1 MDSRMSSFHP
11 LRFALEGMFQSRF
24 SEVLRELANEGD
36 VGLGIQR
43 VAMREYNWATNEVR
57 INTRQRRLYRTI
69 WMFLRDIVRA
79 GWRCRV
85 RNGTLEV
92 APPSD
97 DEFNSEKEPREVKL
111 AIRELMHE
119 ARREKINEAA
129 DFIRRMENPTD
140 GKVPVHYLIA
150 DGTELARQ
158 LESIRSETDPAR
170 RLERLSE
177 VIQPYLQLV
186 RIEERCPQTG
196 HQLYDIWRYFRYTWS
211 TPAEPIP
218 GRALFYLIRDRAR
231 PYHPVIGIAALQN
244 APIRITARDNYI
256 GWSFESF
263 ADSVRNS
270 STVAQI
276 RKQFEWLLN
285 VISTSLSDID
295 TRDLC
300 SPDELAHPTESV
312 LHRLEMVVE
321 ESIREREEALK
332 EWARLRESGQGEVL
346 ADSPLLERSALGN
359 ISVAAETALYRRK
372 RAEQLR
378 RLLAAKMILEP
389 LASEERSFDEY
400 LAALN
405 DEGVQVAI
413 RSGLSALKSR
423 HVGTSIMELTVCGAI
438 PPYNEILG
446 GKLIA
451 LLMLSPEVVR
461 DYRERYGQRP
471 SDIASRLK
479 GVEVIRPADLTF
491 LETTSLYKVGS
502 SQYNRLRLP
511 AGLFGPNSQ
520 EIQWERIGETTGY
533 GTLHI
538 SRLTVQCM
546 EELLSEDGYQSVNH
560 VFGEGSSPKLRII
573 RQALQKMLG
582 PGQSNTV
589 ALLSRHA
596 MSRIVYAAWLA
607 TNGREYLRGVDS
619 EPKFAYGDEVSP
631 EEGTRR
637 IIEFW
642 RERWLLRRLEYRP
655 ALERMARFDY
665 RSSLVGRL
673 LSQENSSRFVPI
685 EEEAQETMVPSSSAK
700 DTRESLREFVRNL
713 YRGTSLFADQMP
725 EEFLDRIHVET
736 RLDRA
741 VLDALRN
748 GKSVVLTGNPG
759 DGKTHLQRRI
769 KAEIAGFATE
779 PVFVFDASSLSDS
792 ELFLLWK
799 SAVEQGRPFFVAV
812 NQAVL
817 FDLAGKYPNFAPLQS
832 AVEQVRKAVYYDA
845 EPAIP
850 GEENVVV
857 FDLSRRNVLSE
868 EVVNSVLDNLTDE
881 EIFAPCSRCPV
892 EGCDV
897 LRNRRLLRDPL
908 VRGRLQA
915 LLNRLAQTGYR
926 ATIRQL
932 LSFVSYLLFSD
943 RDCAALIETSGNQEF
958 YLSELVFNG
967 KGPLFDALRASFDPA
982 RVSHPIWDERLVT
995 GQTKPEDWVS
1005 GWHAETGSIEPDQ
1018 YRQFEVRKRAFY
1030 FFHKNGHEI
1039 FDLAEDDATAF
1050 AQLLM
1055 NESHREV
1062 LRTIIGGI
1070 NLFFGGA
1077 ESRDRLWVWQSHS
1090 YGRTGRQVLYAQ
1102 GERKRSE
1109 FEVVYPKLRRNM
1121 AQGFDLVKDHFLIR
1135 LREHPEVSLRVDYP
1149 LYRLLAQV
1157 RNGVPPIYLDNEAT
1171 RRIWIFM
1178 EKLSLMSNNAG
1189 TEGEATIIVFDSDSK
1204 QRLTIT
1210 VDLDERTY
1218 LAVNRGDD
1226 F

>member
-11 LRFALEGMFQSRF
+11 LRFAIERMFQSCY

-276 RKQFEWLLN
+276 RKQSEWLLN

-359 ISVAAETALYRRK
+359 IGVAAQTALYRRK

-389 LASEERSFDEY
+389 LASGKRSFYEY
-400 LAALN
+400 LAALNN

-423 HVGTSIMELTVCGAI
+423 HVGTSIMELT
-438 PPYNEILG
+438 
-446 GKLIA
+446 
-451 LLMLSPEVVR
+451 
-461 DYRERYGQRP
+461 
-471 SDIASRLK
+471 
-479 GVEVIRPADLTF
+479 
-491 LETTSLYKVGS
+491 
-502 SQYNRLRLP
+502 
-511 AGLFGPNSQ
+511 
-520 EIQWERIGETTGY
+520 
-533 GTLHI
+533 
-538 SRLTVQCM
+538 
-546 EELLSEDGYQSVNH
+546 
-560 VFGEGSSPKLRII
+560 
-573 RQALQKMLG
+573 
-582 PGQSNTV
+582 
-589 ALLSRHA
+589 
-596 MSRIVYAAWLA
+596 
-607 TNGREYLRGVDS
+607 
-619 EPKFAYGDEVSP
+619 
-631 EEGTRR
+631 
-637 IIEFW
+637 
-642 RERWLLRRLEYRP
+642 
-655 ALERMARFDY
+655 
-665 RSSLVGRL
+665 
-673 LSQENSSRFVPI
+673 
-685 EEEAQETMVPSSSAK
+685 
-700 DTRESLREFVRNL
+700 
-713 YRGTSLFADQMP
+713 
-725 EEFLDRIHVET
+725 
-736 RLDRA
+736 
-741 VLDALRN
+741 
-748 GKSVVLTGNPG
+748 
-759 DGKTHLQRRI
+759 
-769 KAEIAGFATE
+769 
-779 PVFVFDASSLSDS
+779 
-792 ELFLLWK
+792 
-799 SAVEQGRPFFVAV
+799 
-812 NQAVL
+812 
-817 FDLAGKYPNFAPLQS
+817 
-832 AVEQVRKAVYYDA
+832 
-845 EPAIP
+845 
-850 GEENVVV
+850 
-857 FDLSRRNVLSE
+857 
-868 EVVNSVLDNLTDE
+868 
-881 EIFAPCSRCPV
+881 
-892 EGCDV
+892 
-897 LRNRRLLRDPL
+897 
-908 VRGRLQA
+908 
-915 LLNRLAQTGYR
+915 
-926 ATIRQL
+926 
-932 LSFVSYLLFSD
+932 
-943 RDCAALIETSGNQEF
+943 
-958 YLSELVFNG
+958 
-967 KGPLFDALRASFDPA
+967 
-982 RVSHPIWDERLVT
+982 
-995 GQTKPEDWVS
+995 
-1005 GWHAETGSIEPDQ
+1005 
-1018 YRQFEVRKRAFY
+1018 
-1030 FFHKNGHEI
+1030 
-1039 FDLAEDDATAF
+1039 
-1050 AQLLM
+1050 
-1055 NESHREV
+1055 
-1062 LRTIIGGI
+1062 
-1070 NLFFGGA
+1070 
-1077 ESRDRLWVWQSHS
+1077 
-1090 YGRTGRQVLYAQ
+1090 
-1102 GERKRSE
+1102 
-1109 FEVVYPKLRRNM
+1109 
-1121 AQGFDLVKDHFLIR
+1121 
-1135 LREHPEVSLRVDYP
+1135 
-1149 LYRLLAQV
+1149 
-1157 RNGVPPIYLDNEAT
+1157 
-1171 RRIWIFM
+1171 
-1178 EKLSLMSNNAG
+1178 
-1189 TEGEATIIVFDSDSK
+1189 
-1204 QRLTIT
+1204 
-1210 VDLDERTY
+1210 
-1218 LAVNRGDD
+1218 
-1226 F
+1226 